1 MVGAVKTMELWR
13 LPNYRPLFPIYLP
26 QQFTLKTASA
36 VFLYCNS
43 SILTTKMSW
52 QKRDFQSQKRRY
64 PKVSSKRHEKIEK
77 IFFFAWDVRNES
89 GSKANFN
96 TRNLLPGGGW
106 RAEDG
111 LPKRPP
117 QSHLPSELPENTNL
131 RGSITV
137 WLTSCLFCLDS
148 AALLMLN

>member
-64 PKVSSKRHEKIEK
+64 PKVSSKRHEKFEK
-77 IFFFAWDVRNES
+77 IFFSLETSEMNLARRQILTLETCYRVADEEPRTVYLS
-89 GSKANFN
+89 VHLKA
-96 TRNLLPGGGW
+96 
-106 RAEDG
+106 
-111 LPKRPP
+111 
-117 QSHLPSELPENTNL
+117 ELPENTNL